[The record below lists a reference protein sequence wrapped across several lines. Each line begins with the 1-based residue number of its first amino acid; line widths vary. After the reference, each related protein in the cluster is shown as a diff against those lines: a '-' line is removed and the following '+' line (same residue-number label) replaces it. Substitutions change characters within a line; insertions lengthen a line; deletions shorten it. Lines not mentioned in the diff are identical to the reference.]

1 MARHPWVAA
10 ADEGIRWG
18 VQLIVPNERD
28 ALADLITTAGKVE
41 ELGYDFLSIFDHPLM
56 HVDPW
61 IALSGLATRTSKV
74 RLGSTVNC
82 AMYRHP
88 AHLARLATDLDNL
101 SNGRH
106 ILGLGSGWLRP
117 EFTALGREFGSAA
130 HRLAA
135 LEDTL
140 AIVHGVWSEPPFSY
154 QGTVFSTEGMVAEPR
169 PVQQPRPP
177 IVVAGNGERVT
188 LRQVAQW
195 GDACNVREE
204 ISLTDDT
211 IDDQTRR
218 RRSVRGCSMRST
230 GTATTLD
237 RDPAEVLRTHFTLY
251 LILGETMA
259 EARAKANAL
268 DTSKS
273 TSPGTRRDGT
283 TAMLVADPDRAI
295 RYYQA
300 MVDDRHPVLHRP
312 ARRARRGRRSSCS
325 KRRSRRASGS
335 ADSDRPKSGRHG
347 DSRV

>member
-1 MARHPWVAA
+1 
-10 ADEGIRWG
+10 
-18 VQLIVPNERD
+18 
-28 ALADLITTAGKVE
+28 
-41 ELGYDFLSIFDHPLM
+41 
-56 HVDPW
+56 
-61 IALSGLATRTSKV
+61 
-74 RLGSTVNC
+74 
-82 AMYRHP
+82 MYRHP

-117 EFTALGREFGSAA
+117 EFNALGREFGSAA

-154 QGTVFSTEGMVAEPR
+154 QGTVFSTENMVAEPR

-188 LRQVAQW
+188 LRLVAQW

-211 IDDQTRR
+211 VDDQTRAASIR
-218 RRSVRGCSMRST
+218 RL
-230 GTATTLD
+230 LD
-237 RDPAEVLRTHFTLY
+237 ALDGHCDAVGRDPAEVLRTHFTLY

-283 TAMLVADPDRAI
+283 TSMLIADPGPRHPLLPGHG
-295 RYYQA
+295 R
-300 MVDDRHPVLHRP
+300 DRHPVLHRP
-312 ARRARRGRRSSCS
+312 ARRAR
-325 KRRSRRASGS
+325 S
-335 ADSDRPKSGRHG
+335 ADDRAAQNEGRAAGRVAPTSRFARKSGRNG
-347 DSRV
+347 DFRGYDGQMWSGESLLPGDTTNPARGAYRRWSLMTSGTCGGEDLEHASDPCQAVRCCHSGGSDVAWVRRHDRRPGQRP

>member
-1 MARHPWVAA
+1 MRRSDDFSRQECSVARHPWVAA

-18 VQLIVPNERD
+18 VQLIVPNERN
-28 ALADLITTAGKVE
+28 ALANLITTAGNVE

-117 EFTALGREFGSAA
+117 EFSALGREFGSAG

-140 AIVHGVWSEPPFSY
+140 AIVHGVWSSPPFNY
-154 QGTVFSTEGMVAEPR
+154 QGTVFSTEGMVAEPP
-169 PVQQPRPP
+169 PVQQPHPP

-188 LRQVAQW
+188 LRKVAEG

-211 IDDQTRR
+211 IDDQTRAGA
-218 RRSVRGCSMRST
+218 VRKMLDSLAGHCE
-230 GTATTLD
+230 TLD
-237 RDPAEVLRTHFTLY
+237 RDPSEVLRTHFTLY

-259 EARAKANAL
+259 EARAKADAL

-273 TSPGTRRDGT
+273 TSPGTRRDGK
-283 TAMLVADPDRAI
+283 TAMLIADPDRAI

-300 MVDDRHPVLHRP
+300 MVDIGIQYFIVQLD
-312 ARRARRGRRSSCS
+312 ARDQQTIELLKTKVA
-325 KRRSRRASGS
+325 
-335 ADSDRPKSGRHG
+335 P
-347 DSRV
+347 RVG

>member
-1 MARHPWVAA
+1 MPGSDKFSRQEQKVARHPWVAA

-41 ELGYDFLSIFDHPLM
+41 ELGYDYLSIFDHPLM

-61 IALSGLATRTSKV
+61 IALSGLATRTSRV

-154 QGTVFSTEGMVAEPR
+154 QGTVFSTENMVAEPR
-169 PVQQPRPP
+169 PDQQPRPP

-188 LRQVAQW
+188 LRLVAKW
-195 GDACNVREE
+195 GYACNVREGN
-204 ISLTDDT
+204 SLTDDT
-211 IDDQTRR
+211 VDDQTRAASITR
-218 RRSVRGCSMRST
+218 M
-230 GTATTLD
+230 LD
-237 RDPAEVLRTHFTLY
+237 ALDGHCDAVGRDPAEVLRTHFTLY

-283 TAMLVADPDRAI
+283 TSMLIADPDRAI

-300 MVDDRHPVLHRP
+300 MVGIGIQYFIIQLD
-312 ARRARRGRRSSCS
+312 ARDQQTIELLKTKVA
-325 KRRSRRASGS
+325 
-335 ADSDRPKSGRHG
+335 P
-347 DSRV
+347 RVG